1 MPQTCNTMP
10 VRNSFIMKKLLLIN
24 TYKQDD
30 IQDDIYHD
38 KIESKDNT
46 KIYSRIR
53 GSKQIR
59 VYDYQFNK
67 KSLEQTRLLIAP
79 AVGLEPTTS

>member
-46 KIYSRIR
+46 KIYSRTR
-53 GSKQIR
+53 
-59 VYDYQFNK
+59 NK
-67 KSLEQTRLLIAP
+67 
-79 AVGLEPTTS
+79 

>member
-1 MPQTCNTMP
+1 MT
-10 VRNSFIMKKLLLIN
+10 FITIRLNQK
-24 TYKQDD
+24 T
-30 IQDDIYHD
+30 IQKYIQ
-38 KIESKDNT
+38 EQETNN
-46 KIYSRIR
+46 RIR